1 MFADNQPNSFA
12 AHPSVY
18 LSGDCGYAIDGNTI
32 TLSIEAINND
42 RSEGNLSGTL
52 LLELRASRTGDRQQH
67 VLTHTVLGAL
77 AGQCFFPQC
86 QHLLPFEE
94 PPVGQWQ
101 LSLQLREWDGEE
113 YQLVDSMTFACDY
126 VVEPELDV
134 LNGKNVIEVAFGSA
148 AGSEDVKEPVSKV
161 TEPEKVAVKQTPVA
175 KKPAAKK
182 TVAKKT
188 VAKKAPVSNKASG
201 AKTTKATAAKNQAPA
216 AQNQAPVAKPEASE
230 TSSTTTSV
238 NINSATLAQ
247 LQSLAGVS
255 RKLAEALVEGRP
267 YYKAKDLL
275 EVKGLG
281 KKTLEKILPQLSF

>member
-32 TLSIEAINND
+32 TLNIEAINND

-67 VLTHTVLGAL
+67 VLTHTVLGTL

-101 LSLQLREWDGEE
+101 LSLQLREWDGAE

-134 LNGKNVIEVAFGSA
+134 LNGKNVIEVAFGST
-148 AGSEDVKEPVSKV
+148 AGSEEVKEAASKT
-161 TEPEKVAVKQTPVA
+161 TEPEKAAVKQVPVA

-182 TVAKKT
+182 TVAR
-188 VAKKAPVSNKASG
+188 KAPVSNKASG
-201 AKTTKATAAKNQAPA
+201 AKTTKATAAKNQAP
-216 AQNQAPVAKPEASE
+216 VAKAEVSE
-230 TSSTTTSV
+230 TNSTTTSV
-238 NINSATLAQ
+238 NVNSATLAQ

-281 KKTLEKILPQLSF
+281 KKTLEKILLQLSF

>member
-32 TLSIEAINND
+32 TLNIEAINND

-67 VLTHTVLGAL
+67 VLTHTVLGTL

-101 LSLQLREWDGEE
+101 LSLQLREWDGAE

-134 LNGKNVIEVAFGSA
+134 LNGKNVIEVAFG
-148 AGSEDVKEPVSKV
+148 GSEEVKEAASKT
-161 TEPEKVAVKQTPVA
+161 TEPAKAAVK
-175 KKPAAKK
+175 
-182 TVAKKT
+182 
-188 VAKKAPVSNKASG
+188 
-201 AKTTKATAAKNQAPA
+201 
-216 AQNQAPVAKPEASE
+216 QAPVAKKSAAKKASVAQKTAAKKAPAAKAEVSE
-230 TSSTTTSV
+230 TSSTTNSV
-238 NINSATLAQ
+238 NVNSATLAQ
-247 LQSLAGVS
+247 LQSLTGVS

>member
-32 TLSIEAINND
+32 TLNIEAINND

-67 VLTHTVLGAL
+67 VLTHTVLGTL

-101 LSLQLREWDGEE
+101 LSLQLREWDGAE

-134 LNGKNVIEVAFGSA
+134 LNGKNVIEVAFGST
-148 AGSEDVKEPVSKV
+148 AGSEEVKEAASKT
-161 TEPEKVAVKQTPVA
+161 TEPEKAALKQTPV
-175 KKPAAKK
+175 AKK

-201 AKTTKATAAKNQAPA
+201 AKTTKATVAKNQAPA
-216 AQNQAPVAKPEASE
+216 AQNQEPAAQAEVSE
-230 TSSTTTSV
+230 TSSTTNSV
-238 NINSATLAQ
+238 NVNSATLAQ